1 MYVTACKDEIGT
13 LKDAQ
18 IFKPLISACCISL
31 ALLKCEYCPMDKA
44 VDNYLIYH

>member
-13 LKDAQ
+13 LKYAQ
-18 IFKPLISACCISL
+18 TLKLLIPACCISL

-44 VDNYLIYH
+44 VDNYF